1 MCSDIADV
9 ALMVCAGPHSV
20 AGACTADRFDGSS
33 AAGGRRRQQAAH
45 HKRLRSLPRGMPEL
59 GSAPVRRPRTRTGAV
74 DMRAEVVHTGV
85 RDRRGQRHVHGHVVI
100 CACGACVRAFASAGV
115 PSRRCACA

>member
-1 MCSDIADV
+1 MCSVVADV

-20 AGACTADRFDGSS
+20 AGAYTADRFDGSS

-59 GSAPVRRPRTRTGAV
+59 GSAPVRRPRTHTCAV
-74 DMRAEVVHTGV
+74 DMRAEVCVIGV
-85 RDRRGQRHVHGHVVI
+85 GDDDTCTRMW
-100 CACGACVRAFASAGV
+100 
-115 PSRRCACA
+115 